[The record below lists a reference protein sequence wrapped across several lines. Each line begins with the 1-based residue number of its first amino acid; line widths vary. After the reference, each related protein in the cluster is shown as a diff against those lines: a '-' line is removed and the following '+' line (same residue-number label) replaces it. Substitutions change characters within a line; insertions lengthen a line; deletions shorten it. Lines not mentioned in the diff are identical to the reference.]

1 MKKQA
6 IVISSLLLS
15 ALPACAA
22 QVERHQLNLADGV
35 AITIEE
41 THADA
46 DVPPGSSANGGLK
59 FGATRV
65 PDTFVS
71 NLSLSVGG
79 QKYEL
84 DASNMYNAWGKRA
97 IESPD
102 GTRFLAAHCYN
113 DRNCTLRGLFSD
125 AGGAFVAEWQIV
137 DGKAMRTVITDS
149 SDIVDLFAKDISI
162 PTFD

>member
-1 MKKQA
+1 MKRRA
-6 IVISSLLLS
+6 IIIASLLLS

-35 AITIEE
+35 EVTIEE
-41 THADA
+41 TRADTDA
-46 DVPPGSSANGGLK
+46 PPASSPNGGFK

-71 NLSLSVGG
+71 KLSLSVGDR
-79 QKYEL
+79 KYEL

-97 IESPD
+97 VESPD

-137 DGKAMRTVITDS
+137 DGQAMRTVITDS
-149 SDIVDLFAKDISI
+149 NDIVDLFAKDISI

>member
-1 MKKQA
+1 MKKRA
-6 IVISSLLLS
+6 ALLTSLLFS

-22 QVERHQLNLADGV
+22 QLERHHLELKDGV
-35 AITIEE
+35 TITIEE
-41 THADA
+41 TRVDA
-46 DVPPGSSANGGLK
+46 NAPSGSLPNGDIK
-59 FGATRV
+59 FGATRK

-71 NLSLSVGG
+71 ALSLSVGD
-79 QKYEL
+79 QQYEL
-84 DASNMYNAWGKRA
+84 DASNMYNAWGKRPV
-97 IESPD
+97 ESPD
-102 GTRFLAAHCYN
+102 GTRFLTANCYN

-149 SDIVDLFAKDISI
+149 SDIIDLFAKDITI